1 MVVTYCK
8 MSQKGNWRSR
18 NLQELVV
25 GDHGTKGS
33 LGMSWDYVDG
43 FAVNPIYINTV
54 IYTSKFREVLFIC
67 PICVY
72 GPILLAGGVNMRL
85 RCIKKKIVRHE
96 RILGNLTTHVRKTH
110 LPTFTMNAGN
120 HRKKIVHVARSIFC
134 VICVFNVFWVAGTL
148 ICVFS
153 VK

>member
-1 MVVTYCK
+1 MLSPHSHTQDS
-8 MSQKGNWRSR
+8 MLA
-18 NLQELVV
+18 LQHESLPHFLENHLAEGARKNRLV
-25 GDHGTKGS
+25 
-33 LGMSWDYVDG
+33 
-43 FAVNPIYINTV
+43 I
-54 IYTSKFREVLFIC
+54 SKFREVLFIC

-148 ICVFS
+148 ISLFS